1 MSLLI
6 KKILQ
11 KIKEFENKTQDSGWQ
26 NLTLLNNWQLY
37 TSSQNIAQYRKK
49 DGIVYLHGVI
59 HSTEVTTVQNRNIA
73 QLPTDCIP
81 TGIRNNLY
89 FPIHLSN
96 KNTSTIQ
103 ITTEGMIF
111 GEINIPTG
119 VWISLDGISFPV
131 N

>member
-1 MSLLI
+1 MDNQNNLLKRI
-6 KKILQ
+6 ENLEKKQ
-11 KIKEFENKTQDSGWQ
+11 EDSGWQ

-81 TGIRNNLY
+81 SGIRNNLY

-96 KNTSTIQ
+96 KATSTIQ
-103 ITTEGMIF
+103 ITTDGMIF
-111 GEINIPTG
+111 GEINIQTG
-119 VWISLDGISFPV
+119 IWISLDGISFPV
-131 N
+131 D